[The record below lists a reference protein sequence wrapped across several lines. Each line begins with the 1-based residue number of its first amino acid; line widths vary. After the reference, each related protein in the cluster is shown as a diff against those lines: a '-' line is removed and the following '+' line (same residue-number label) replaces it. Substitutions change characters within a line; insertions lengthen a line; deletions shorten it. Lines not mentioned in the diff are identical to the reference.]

1 MRWYTK
7 LAVVMTAAASIAG
20 AVLTTHA
27 LTDIPFEPVEVCA
40 GEESYA
46 VAERIH
52 NRWQVSLLGQ
62 DGKRRKS
69 YSIPAEIGSCR
80 KTELSFDSGEYYFWS
95 LELTED
101 PDAPDADIQELTV
114 YRLGQKKNE
123 KPTVLT
129 ASQDEVLYGMHV
141 HQGMYSVVGVRP
153 EDEKT
158 IRFSVYTAGEGS
170 NFVTNE
176 DDVVTLPS
184 LFIRDVVYS
193 SDRILY
199 FLSGAGRCYAYDFK
213 IDQVTPVS
221 METSGH
227 HLCVDEKDQV
237 YIIRENGTV
246 QHIGEDYALEPV
258 LEEMEA
264 GLTAHD
270 VTIADCSDVNML
282 SDTYAAAVYQTPDA
296 QWQGMLYRN
305 EMTVSIDKIS
315 RFAWWLKALIFIGL
329 LIVYLAAA
337 LLLWAAVLTCLSD
350 DATLRYRTAFV
361 CLTSAALALTG
372 VTFGLSRLY
381 HKQDCEQSWERM
393 AILLS
398 NAEQYIAPQD
408 HKEIM
413 ELGMLD
419 LDITPIYSAQAGY
432 MTQLNNFVSR
442 SSLHGEQFILLVE
455 GTDGQLHAVSG
466 SDEIRGRKVEQL
478 YDRENAE
485 MLRDLYAGEIGQG
498 MGYYTKYGTQWMMMA
513 ERFANQDQSCKGILL
528 LQTTVSSE
536 KNNSML
542 RLAVYVL
549 YLMVLLYITLLQ
561 WRLRRAIRPLSEME
575 EQAQRFMLHGSFDAS
590 IVKGNNE
597 IALLSRR
604 FQHAIRELIASM
616 EQSRLS
622 AESYSRFLN
631 RGWMELLGKENLFQI
646 HAGDMAVCQTA
657 VLEMSLTPLPGS
669 GAVNRQVYEKLL
681 TAIRNH
687 QGIPERLEPERMR
700 FIFPKGSFYA
710 ICAASIIREMTEQE
724 YEMVAVIDIGR
735 TEIRVMGDEQHS
747 RLCSY
752 LEGELYSFPVM
763 RRVSSEYDCAILVT
777 DAAVQT
783 IESFREIFNS
793 RIIGFFRL
801 TGEDTD
807 PIRLVEILPQKK
819 GNTFE
824 EAVGQYL
831 SGEYVRAFTGFCQ
844 VLERDPDDHAA
855 AHYLQL
861 CHRAMSG
868 GGK

>member
-7 LAVVMTAAASIAG
+7 LAVVMTAAVSVAG

-52 NRWQVSLLGQ
+52 DRWQVSLLGQ
-62 DGKRRKS
+62 DGKRRRR
-69 YSIPAEIGSCR
+69 YSIPKEIGNSR
-80 KTELSFDSGEYYFWS
+80 KTELSYDSEEYYFWS
-95 LELTED
+95 LDLSDSSDTAMQD
-101 PDAPDADIQELTV
+101 LTV

-129 ASQDEVLYGMHV
+129 TAQNEVLYGMHV
-141 HQGMYSVVGVRP
+141 HQGMLSVVGVRP
-153 EDEKT
+153 AGKQDIQFT
-158 IRFSVYTAGEGS
+158 VYTAGAGARFEP
-170 NFVTNE
+170 TYE
-176 DDVVTLPS
+176 VTLPS
-184 LFIRDVVYS
+184 LFIRDAVYS
-193 SDRILY
+193 SDGTLC
-199 FLSGAGRCYAYDFK
+199 FLSGAGRCYVYDFK
-213 IDQVTPVS
+213 LEDTKPVVIS
-221 METSGH
+221 METTGH
-227 HLCVDEKDQV
+227 HLCIDEKDQV
-237 YIIRENGTV
+237 YIIRENGKAER
-246 QHIGEDYALEPV
+246 IGEGYALEPV
-258 LEEMEA
+258 MEDMA
-264 GLTAHD
+264 DKLAAQGIS
-270 VTIADCSDVNML
+270 IADCLDVDIL
-282 SDTYAAAVYQTPDA
+282 SDSYAAAIYQTEAA

-305 EMTVSIDKIS
+305 EMTVGIDKID
-315 RFAWWLKALIFIGL
+315 RFAWWLKALIFLGF

-361 CLTSAALALTG
+361 CLTSAVLALTG
-372 VTFGLSRLY
+372 VTVELSQLY
-381 HKQDCEQSWERM
+381 QKQNREQAWERM

-398 NAEQYIAPQD
+398 NAEQYIDPQ
-408 HKEIM
+408 HHREVMK
-413 ELGMLD
+413 LGQID
-419 LDITPIYSAQAGY
+419 LDITPIYSAQAGF
-432 MTQLNNFVSR
+432 MTQLRTFVSR
-442 SSLHGEQFILLVE
+442 SSLHGEQFLLFVE
-455 GTDGQLHAVSG
+455 GKDGQLHAVSG
-466 SDEIRGRKVEQL
+466 SDEVLGRSVAQL
-478 YDRENAE
+478 YDRKNAE
-485 MLRDLYAGEIGQG
+485 QLRSLYAGEILQG
-498 MGYYTKYGTQWMMMA
+498 RGTITQYGTQWIFMA
-513 ERFANQDQSCKGILL
+513 ERFESDDHSNSGILV
-528 LQTTVSSE
+528 LQTPASNVNKSLE
-536 KNNSML
+536 
-542 RLAVYVL
+542 RLILAAFVL
-549 YLMVLLYITLLQ
+549 YLMVILFITLLQ

-575 EQAQRFMLHGSFDAS
+575 DQAQRFMLHGSFDAS

-604 FQHAIRELIASM
+604 FQHAIGELIASM

-646 HAGDMAVCQTA
+646 HAGDKAVCQTA
-657 VLEMSLTPLPGS
+657 VLEMRLTPLPGS
-669 GAVNRQVYEKLL
+669 GAVSRQVYEKLL
-681 TAIRNH
+681 TAIRNN

-700 FIFPKGSFYA
+700 FLFPKGSFYA

-724 YEMVAVIDIGR
+724 YDMVAVIDLGP
-735 TEIRVMGDEQHS
+735 TEIRVLGDDQHS

-752 LEGELYSFPVM
+752 LDGELSSFPIM
-763 RRVSSEYDCAILVT
+763 RRVSGEYDCAILAT
-777 DAAVQT
+777 DAAVQA
-783 IESFREIFNS
+783 IESFRDVFNS

-801 TGEDTD
+801 SGEDTD

-819 GNTFE
+819 GNAFE